1 MPSRIED
8 YALIGDCETA
18 ALVSKDGSVDWL
30 CWPRFD
36 SGACF
41 SALLGDR
48 DHGRWLIAPAATAGA
63 EIKVGR
69 RYTPNTL
76 ILETEFASAD
86 GKDAAVVVDFMP
98 LREGRNS
105 SHLVRLVVGKRGQMR
120 MRTEWIVRFG
130 YGGWVP
136 WVSRSDTGHLVAI
149 AGPDMVLLR
158 TPVALRGEGMT
169 TVGDFAVSAGQRVP
183 FVLTYAPSHLP
194 QPEPIDVEEA
204 LRSTTDFWQAWAST
218 ARATEPYSEIV
229 TRSLITL
236 KALTYAPHGG
246 IIAAPTTSLP
256 EQLGGSRNWDY
267 RFCWLR
273 DATLTLLSLMNAGY
287 YDEARAWRDW
297 LLRAAAG
304 SPEQIQIMYGVTG
317 KRWLAEREVPWL
329 GGYESSKPVRIGNAA
344 ADQLQLDVYGEVMD
358 AMHHARAGGLQF
370 LAAAWEFQRSL
381 LDHLET
387 VWRDPDDG
395 IWEVRGDRRHF
406 THSKVMVWV
415 AFDRAIKSVELYGL
429 EGPVE
434 HWRRIRAEIHEEVC
448 RRAFNAKL
456 GAFAQA
462 YGSDSLDASAL
473 LIPQVG
479 FLPPGDV
486 RVQGTVAAIERKLLR
501 GGFVLRY
508 DTAATDD
515 GLPPGEGAFLP
526 ASFWLAD
533 AYVMVGR
540 AMDAERLFERLIGL
554 CNDVG
559 LLAEEYDV
567 GAQRLLG
574 NFPQAFSHI
583 ALVNTAYNIAQV
595 VKPCEQRS
603 GHKRVGATAKRSRSQ
618 EPAEVSV
625 RSEIASIR
633 TKSSPSDWFLIMTVM
648 DTRFSREPP
657 ARFNAAS
664 MLRNAWRV

>member
-633 TKSSPSDWFLIMTVM
+633 TKSSP
-648 DTRFSREPP
+648 
-657 ARFNAAS
+657 
-664 MLRNAWRV
+664 

>member
-1 MPSRIED
+1 MQSRIED

-18 ALVSKDGSVDWL
+18 ALVSKNGSIDWL
-30 CWPRFD
+30 CWPRFN

-41 SALLGDR
+41 SALLGDAN
-48 DHGRWLIAPAATAGA
+48 HGRWGIAPAAAGTD
-63 EIKVGR
+63 IRVSR
-69 RYTPNTL
+69 RYLHNTL
-76 ILETEFASAD
+76 ILETEFTSAD
-86 GKDAAVVVDFMP
+86 GTGAAVLVDFMP
-98 LREGRNS
+98 LRGGRVS
-105 SHLVRLVVGKRGQMR
+105 SHLVRLVIGKRGSVP
-120 MRTEWIVRFG
+120 MRTELIIRFG

-136 WVSRSDTGHLVAI
+136 WVTRSESGDLIAI

-158 TPVALRGEGMT
+158 TPVKLRGEQMT
-169 TVGDFAVSAGQRVP
+169 TVGDFVVSAGQQVP

-194 QPEPIDVEEA
+194 LPEPIDVDA
-204 LRSTTDFWQAWAST
+204 SLRSTKEFWQAWANAGRT
-218 ARATEPYSEIV
+218 PEQHPGIV
-229 TRSLITL
+229 VRSLITL

-329 GGYESSKPVRIGNAA
+329 DGYENSKPVRIGNAA

-358 AMHHARAGGLQF
+358 ALHQARAGGIQY

-381 LDHLET
+381 LGHLES
-387 VWRDPDDG
+387 VWRTPDDG
-395 IWEVRGDRRHF
+395 IWEVRGERRHF
-406 THSKVMVWV
+406 THSKVMAWV
-415 AFDRAIKSVELYGL
+415 AFDRAIKSVELFGL
-429 EGPVE
+429 EGPLE
-434 HWRRIRAEIHEEVC
+434 HWRGIRAEIHEEVC
-448 RRAFNAKL
+448 RRAFNTNL

-462 YGSDSLDASAL
+462 YDSDLLDASAL

-479 FLPPGDV
+479 FLPADDA
-486 RVQGTVAAIERKLLR
+486 RVQGTVAAIERRLLR
-501 GGFVLRY
+501 GGFMLRY
-508 DTAATDD
+508 DTAATKD

-526 ASFWLAD
+526 SSFWLAD
-533 AYVMVGR
+533 AYVLSGR
-540 AMDAERLFERLIGL
+540 TADAQRLFDQLVGL

-559 LLAEEYDV
+559 LLAEEYDIA
-567 GAQRLLG
+567 AQRLLG

-583 ALVNTAYNIAQV
+583 ALVNTAFNIGDAT
-595 VKPCEQRS
+595 KPCEQRS
-603 GHKRVGATAKRSRSQ
+603 GHKRLGAAAKRARPLR
-618 EPAEVSV
+618 EPA
-625 RSEIASIR
+625 
-633 TKSSPSDWFLIMTVM
+633 
-648 DTRFSREPP
+648 
-657 ARFNAAS
+657 AAS
-664 MLRNAWRV
+664 LGTEIDAIPAKSAQ